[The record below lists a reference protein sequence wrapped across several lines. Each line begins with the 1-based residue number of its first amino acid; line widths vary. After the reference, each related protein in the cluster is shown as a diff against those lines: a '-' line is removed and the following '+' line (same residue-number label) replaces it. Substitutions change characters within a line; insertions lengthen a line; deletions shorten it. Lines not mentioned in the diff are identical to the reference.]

1 MAWHDLCNGC
11 FTLPRSLYPL
21 LRLICVHVCRHTDFR
36 ELVRDLFAT
45 FKTRIWM
52 QKIKSHDSSVL
63 RPFQL
68 PEQSAALSLQSSA
81 GYLSASRFVGRGPG
95 TGSSS
100 LYESEASGGYA
111 NYRQSD
117 TDNRDRGHYQFG
129 GPPSPSV
136 SPSYGRAGGA
146 PPPFHGTGGSY
157 GQQRRPLPMTR
168 GPGML
173 LDSAQR
179 SAASM
184 MYFDD
189 AGPHS
194 LVGDSA
200 PYSSRGRT
208 YDAVEAPRSSSEPH
222 LVTWAQQQRYSGVG
236 GEQLLGDS
244 PENGHPTDMD
254 SLSSDLSTLSVAAK
268 PYVFQGGATPHYAR

>member
-1 MAWHDLCNGC
+1 MAWLFYSH
-11 FTLPRSLYPL
+11 SLYSITVFI
-21 LRLICVHVCRHTDFR
+21 RCYCRHTDFR

-68 PEQSAALSLQSSA
+68 PEQSAAALSLQSSA

-117 TDNRDRGHYQFG
+117 TDNRERGHYQFG
-129 GPPSPSV
+129 GAPSHSV
-136 SPSYGRAGGA
+136 SPSYGRAAGA
-146 PPPFHGTGGSY
+146 PPPFHGTLTSSGGSY
-157 GQQRRPLPMTR
+157 GQQRRSLPMTR

-184 MYFDD
+184 IYFDD

-208 YDAVEAPRSSSEPH
+208 YDAVEAPRSSSDSH
-222 LVTWAQQQRYSGVG
+222 LVTWAQQQRYSGMG
-236 GEQLLGDS
+236 DEQLVGDS
-244 PENGHPTDMD
+244 PENERATDMD
-254 SLSSDLSTLSVAAK
+254 SLSSDLSTLSVTAK
-268 PYVFQGGATPHYAR
+268 PYVFQGGGGAHYAR